1 MRHRY
6 TGSLGILFTA
16 LLAVT
21 VPVQAQQGSISGQVT
36 DQDTGQLLTQ
46 AQIQVLGGGTSDG
59 TLSDAQG
66 NFTLSMAPG
75 SYSIV
80 AVLLGYET
88 ERIDGISV
96 SAGAAAEI
104 DIAMTSTALALDPV
118 TVTVSR
124 GQEERTLAAP
134 AHVSVI
140 TADQIA
146 QIAATSVADYVKT
159 MPGVD
164 VAKTGINQSNTVTR
178 GFNNVFSG
186 SLLVLTDHRYAR
198 LPSLRLNNY
207 NLLPTTSLDI
217 ERIEVVLGPA
227 AALYGPNSANGVMHI
242 ITTSPIDRPGST
254 MSLSGGNRGMAQG
267 TFRQAWAF
275 SDKVGLKVSG
285 TYFRGN
291 DFEYTDPVE
300 AAAAAA
306 APGTIIGDRDYF
318 SSHYGGEARLDI
330 RPWDDSSD
338 NIIVTGGLKTLASSI
353 EPTGIGAGQA
363 KNWTY
368 RFAQA
373 RLNKGGLF
381 AQAFLNQSMAGDT
394 YMLRTGNPIVDNS
407 VTFAWQAQYNFDI
420 TERFNATA
428 GFDYTDITPK
438 TGGTIT
444 GANEASDETKLKG
457 GYLHTTTTLTDQ
469 LDFVAALRM
478 DTHEHLEDV
487 MYSPRL
493 GLVLTPEEGHS
504 FRAMFNRSFGTPTT
518 NGLFL
523 DILAGR
529 IPITANVFYN
539 LQANG
544 IPLTG
549 FTFNNTCAGGINNYC
564 MYSAFAPGVQLP
576 ATGAA
581 LWDALIVP
589 LALQNPT
596 LLATLPLL
604 GLNAAMFA
612 AIVGNPQ
619 PGELKSNLMDFNSQN
634 PSIPFIPSAGPQ
646 ATARL
651 RPTMNTS
658 FELGY
663 TGLIGDK
670 VRLSVSAYQNQY
682 KDFTGPLRVTTPNVF
697 LDGNSVATYL
707 ITRLTAAGIPASVA
721 SQLAAA
727 IAPTA
732 ASVPLGTIVP
742 DQRSNSDLI
751 MNVRNYGKFS
761 IMGVDVGMEA
771 HLSNKVTLT
780 GSYSRVNKECYDYDN
795 DGTCLSR
802 NDVALNAPTNK
813 GSVGLNIDDKVS
825 GLFFGGLLRMSGGY
839 PMNSGVYQGVI
850 DAFNVVDVSA
860 GYRVPGYKGL
870 TISTTIN
877 NLLNNKHRE
886 FIGVPEMGL
895 LALLKVQFE
904 F

>member
-1 MRHRY
+1 MRHRLIS
-6 TGSLGILFTA
+6 SLGILLGT
-16 LLAVT
+16 LLIVT
-21 VPVQAQQGSISGQVT
+21 IPLQAQQGSISGQVT
-36 DQDTGQLLTQ
+36 DQATGQLLVQ
-46 AQIQVLGGGTSDG
+46 AQIQVLGGGG

-66 NFTLSMAPG
+66 NFTVSLDPG

-88 ERIDGISV
+88 ARVDGISV

-104 DIAMTSTALALDPV
+104 GIAMISTALALDPV
-118 TVTVSR
+118 SVTVSR
-124 GQEERTLAAP
+124 GQAERTLAAP
-134 AHVSVI
+134 AHVSVV
-140 TADQIA
+140 TADQISR
-146 QIAATSVADYVKT
+146 IAATSVAEYVKT

-186 SLLVLTDHRYAR
+186 SLLVLTDNRYAR

-207 NLLPTTSLDI
+207 NLVPTTSLDI

-227 AALYGPNSANGVMHI
+227 AALYGPNASSGVMHI

-254 MSLSGGNRGMAQG
+254 VSFSGGNRKMMQGM
-267 TFRQAWAF
+267 FRQAWAF
-275 SDKVGLKVSG
+275 SDKVGFKVSG
-285 TYFRGN
+285 EYFRGN

-306 APGTIIGDRDYF
+306 APGTIIGQRDYF

-330 RPWDDSSD
+330 RPWDDPSD
-338 NIIVTGGLKTLASSI
+338 NIIVTGGLKTLGSSI

-368 RFAQA
+368 KFGQA
-373 RLNKGGLF
+373 RLNLGGLF
-381 AQAFLNQSMAGDT
+381 AQAFLNQSTAGDT
-394 YMLRTGNPIVDNS
+394 YLLRTGNPIVDNS
-407 VTFAWQAQYNFDI
+407 ITFAWQAQYNFDI

-428 GFDYTDITPK
+428 GFDYSHITPK

-444 GANEASDETKLKG
+444 GSNEANDETTLKG
-457 GYLHTTTTLTDQ
+457 GYLHTTTALSDQ
-469 LDFVAALRM
+469 VDFVAALRM
-478 DTHEHLEDV
+478 DTHQHLEDP
-487 MYSPRL
+487 MYSPRI
-493 GLVLTPEEGHS
+493 GLVLTPEEGHA
-504 FRAMFNRSFGTPTT
+504 FRATFNRSYGTPTT

-529 IPITANVFYN
+529 IPITPTVGYN

-544 IPLTG
+544 IPTTG
-549 FTFNNTCAGGINNYC
+549 FTFNNTCAGGVGNYC
-564 MYSAFAPGVQLP
+564 MYSAFAPGTQLP

-589 LALQNPT
+589 LALSDPT
-596 LLATLPLL
+596 LQATLAAL
-604 GLNAAMFA
+604 GLNAASFA
-612 AIVGNPQ
+612 AIVGSPQ
-619 PGELKSNLMDFNSQN
+619 PGELTSYLMDFNSQN

-646 ATARL
+646 ATSRL
-651 RPTMNTS
+651 RPTTNTT

-663 TGLIGDK
+663 TGVIGDK

-697 LDGNSVATYL
+697 LDGNSVAAYL
-707 ITRLTAAGIPASVA
+707 VARLTAAGIPAA
-721 SQLAAA
+721 YAGGIAAA

-761 IMGVDVGMEA
+761 IMGLDVGMEA
-771 HLSNKVTLT
+771 HLSDKVTLS

-795 DGTCLSR
+795 DGSCLSR
-802 NDVALNAPTNK
+802 GDVALNAPTNK
-813 GSVGLNIDDKVS
+813 GSVGLSVDDKIS
-825 GLFFGGLLRMSGGY
+825 GLFWGGLLRMSGGY
-839 PMNSGVYQGVI
+839 PQQSGVYQGSI
-850 DAFNVVDVSA
+850 DGFSVVDASL
-860 GYRVPGYKGL
+860 GYRVPGTGT

-877 NLLNNKHRE
+877 NVFDYKHRE
-886 FIGVPEMGL
+886 FIGVPEVGR